1 VKMQFVVDALK
12 HIYLTQ

>member
-1 VKMQFVVDALK
+1 MQFVVDALK